1 MDNNE
6 QIIVVIVF
14 LITILFCCLFILNPC
29 WIVHLYI
36 SCSGV
41 LPAGTPFYSSVTQ
54 NGSSNGPQKYKD
66 RYIPPTYSPIELHTS
81 AHLLLFLHPFFG
93 TPPPYFS

>member
-1 MDNNE
+1 
-6 QIIVVIVF
+6 
-14 LITILFCCLFILNPC
+14 
-29 WIVHLYI
+29 VHLYI

-66 RYIPPTYSPIELHTS
+66 RYIPPTYSPIELPMPIYYYFYT
-81 AHLLLFLHPFFG
+81 LFLV
-93 TPPPYFS
+93 PPLLIFPNSYIFPLGSLAHI